1 VKRYVVWPT
10 ALHLENEGGIPVHTD
25 AVRLVTEADHLADRA
40 SMLSVLRQAVEAM
53 DNVADR
59 GYMYTFTGRISR
71 ECKLLRSALAAAR
84 AVLEEKV

>member
-1 VKRYVVWPT
+1 
-10 ALHLENEGGIPVHTD
+10 
-25 AVRLVTEADHLADRA
+25 
-40 SMLSVLRQAVEAM
+40 VEAM